1 MQAKVSNILNVCTL
15 VGLGSVFLSF
25 YCSGRIDQYL
35 NPLFRPLVLAG
46 GLVTVFIGLTRLMA
60 SAPEHHRHHCS
71 AGDCDHQHANGIL
84 RSLVCFGLVCI
95 PVLAGGT
102 FSKDA
107 FDQQILATRAPI
119 EADAEP
125 AGPYMSNAGSH
136 GNGLYGVA
144 SRAGFIRSQDHQLS
158 STNGNGPA
166 SRLPVPADGNIPV
179 EVTDLLRAETIQ
191 PLRDAIA
198 GKNVAVVGQFVP
210 GSKENSFKLTRM
222 FIWCCAADARPIH
235 VKVEV
240 PVPVNVPNLQW
251 VKVIGIPEY
260 STGGDH
266 ARLVVKAQSVVPV
279 KPPKDAMLY

>member
-1 MQAKVSNILNVCTL
+1 MRAKVSNILNACTL
-15 VGLGSVFLSF
+15 IGLGSVFLSF
-25 YCSGRIDQYL
+25 YWSGRIDQYL

-46 GLVTVFIGLTRLMA
+46 ALVTLIIGLSRLLT
-60 SAPEHHRHHCS
+60 SAPEHRHHCS
-71 AGDCDHQHANGIL
+71 EGDCDHQHANGTL
-84 RSLVCFGLVCI
+84 RSLVCFALVCI

-107 FDQQILATRAPI
+107 FDPQILASRAPI
-119 EADAEP
+119 EDDAEP
-125 AGPYMSNAGSH
+125 TGPYVSNASSA
-136 GNGLYGVA
+136 GNGLYRVA
-144 SRAGFIRSQDHQLS
+144 CSVGFIRGQAQKLS
-158 STNGNGPA
+158 SINGNGLA
-166 SRLPVPADGNIPV
+166 SHAPVPVDGTIPV
-179 EVTDLLRAETIQ
+179 EVTDLLRAETIE
-191 PLRDAIA
+191 PLRNALA

-240 PVPVNVPNLQW
+240 PVPVNVPKLQW
-251 VKVIGIPEY
+251 VKVIGMPEY
-260 STGGDH
+260 STDGDR

>member
-1 MQAKVSNILNVCTL
+1 MRAKVSNILNACTL

-25 YCSGRIDQYL
+25 YWSGRIDQYL

-46 GLVTVFIGLTRLMA
+46 GLVTLIIGLSRLLT
-60 SAPEHHRHHCS
+60 SAPEHHHCS
-71 AGDCDHQHANGIL
+71 EGDCDHQHGNGIL
-84 RSLVCFGLVCI
+84 RSLVCFALVCI

-107 FDQQILATRAPI
+107 FDPQILASRAPI
-119 EADAEP
+119 DEDVEP
-125 AGPYMSNAGSH
+125 AGPNMSNVSSP
-136 GNGLYGVA
+136 GNGLYRVA
-144 SRAGFIRSQDHQLS
+144 ASAGFLPGQQH
-158 STNGNGPA
+158 TNGNGLATIAPA
-166 SRLPVPADGNIPV
+166 PVDGTIPV
-179 EVTDLLRAETIQ
+179 EVTDLLRAETIE
-191 PLRDAIA
+191 PLRNAIA

-240 PVPVNVPNLQW
+240 PVPVNVPKLQW
-251 VKVIGIPEY
+251 VKVIGVPEY
-260 STGGDH
+260 STDGDH
-266 ARLVVKAQSVVPV
+266 ARLVVKAESVVPI